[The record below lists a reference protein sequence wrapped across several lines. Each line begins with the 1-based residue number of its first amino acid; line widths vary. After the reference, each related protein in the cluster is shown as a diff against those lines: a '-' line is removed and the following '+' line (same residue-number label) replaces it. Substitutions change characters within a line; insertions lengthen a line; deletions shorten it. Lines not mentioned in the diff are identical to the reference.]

1 MRRKRKE
8 PCTSN
13 GHQWIVLSL
22 ARQGLNS
29 TPPSYSARPT
39 ENETPWAVGGQAH
52 RVRRRCD
59 EEPDRQAPGAT
70 APPDRIS
77 RRVPSSAAS
86 LRAHR
91 RPRIPI
97 SQRAGAGHLGG
108 QVSSGQCP
116 PLPRGRC
123 LPLLSDGPFRRRQS
137 VRTSTRSALEFGCAL
152 STDRSCHLLGFLPLL
167 CLLVQI

>member
-59 EEPDRQAPGAT
+59 EEPDRQVP
-70 APPDRIS
+70 
-77 RRVPSSAAS
+77 RRRLIGSAAES
-86 LRAHR
+86 PHRPPPSELTVDRASPSR
-91 RPRIPI
+91 SAPAQAIWMVR
-97 SQRAGAGHLGG
+97 SG
-108 QVSSGQCP
+108 QVSVLPSPEGGASLCFQMDHFAVVSQCGLP
-116 PLPRGRC
+116 PA
-123 LPLLSDGPFRRRQS
+123 
-137 VRTSTRSALEFGCAL
+137 V
-152 STDRSCHLLGFLPLL
+152 H
-167 CLLVQI
+167 